1 MSKPIKNLITEAYK
15 DKFGELDGAVLID
28 IRGVAS
34 NDNNTL
40 RATLAKKAIR
50 ISVVKNSLATAA
62 FDGTAL
68 QAISDLLDGPSALVH
83 GGASVVEVAR
93 ELIGAV
99 KGIDNVDFKGAVMEG
114 QLFGPDQ
121 VEQLSKY
128 PTREEAQAQAVQI
141 ILSPGQNLVGAVLGP
156 GRRVASLIKA
166 IEEKLEEGQEIKKAG

>member
-1 MSKPIKNLITEAYK
+1 MSKPIKNLITQAYK
-15 DKFGELDGAVLID
+15 DRFGELEGAVLID
-28 IRGVAS
+28 IRGVAA
-34 NDNNTL
+34 NDNNAL

-50 ISVVKNSLATAA
+50 ISVVKNSLAKAA

-68 QAISDLLDGPSALVH
+68 HSLCDLLDGPNAVVH

-93 ELIGAV
+93 ELIDAV
-99 KGIDNVDFKGAVMEG
+99 KGIQNVDFRGAVMEG

-121 VEQLSKY
+121 VEALSKY
-128 PTREEAQAQAVQI
+128 PTREEAQAKAVQI
-141 ILSPGQNLVGAVLGP
+141 ILSPAQNLAGAVVGP